1 MELIM
6 LKRSILA
13 GCAIAAAMAATGTA
27 HAVPSMNA
35 TAAGTYTNAD
45 YTGDG
50 NTAIDLGNTTMLT
63 MGSSGTITSLP
74 ANYTPAGGASAPN
87 TFLSLNTIT
96 AGEHFTSAT
105 SISLVGLTAS
115 PTADFIPDFL
125 SIVGSGGTYAFDVTE
140 LFISSVASDGSSIT
154 IGAVGTLTDESGDY
168 ADTSALALINFQQS
182 GNTGAVQGG
191 VTLGS
196 PPSLV
201 VPPSVPEPASMLL
214 LGSGL
219 LGLGMLRR
227 SRA

>member
-1 MELIM
+1 M

-13 GCAIAAAMAATGTA
+13 GCAIAGAMAITGTA

-35 TAAGTYTNAD
+35 TAAGTYTGAD
-45 YTGDG
+45 YLGDG
-50 NTAIDLGNTTMLT
+50 VPGTDLGNTTTLT
-63 MGSSGTITSLP
+63 MGSSGTITSIP
-74 ANYTPAGGASAPN
+74 TNYTPAGGASAPN
-87 TFLSLNTIT
+87 TFLTLNTINS
-96 AGEHFTSAT
+96 GETFSSVT

-115 PTADFIPDFL
+115 PMADFIPNFL
-125 SIVGSGGTYAFDVTE
+125 TIVGNAGTYAFNVTE

-154 IGAVGTLTDESGDY
+154 IGAVGNLTDGSGDY
-168 ADTSALALINFQQS
+168 ATTSALALINFQQS